1 MKDSKLKEGSSEDE
15 KTNFEKVEED
25 VRSSIFGVFYLLL
38 KNNETS
44 FWKFIVILVVQYIQ
58 LLSYSFDKSVQ
69 PY

>member
-15 KTNFEKVEED
+15 KTRLEKVEED

-58 LLSYSFDKSVQ
+58 LLSYSFDDSVQ
-69 PY
+69 PF

>member
-15 KTNFEKVEED
+15 KTNLEKVEED